1 MSELIELIFT
11 PQVRMVLMIVAAAP
25 AASATSMLALKYG
38 ADYSYGTGLAI
49 GTTIISMATMPAVL
63 ALAMQIL

>member
-1 MSELIELIFT
+1 
-11 PQVRMVLMIVAAAP
+11 
-25 AASATSMLALKYG
+25 MLSLKYG

-49 GTTIISMATMPAVL
+49 GSTICSMLSMPLVL